1 MEVSLIN
8 VRETDHLGKGNFSV
22 FRASFVLMPN
32 ADTQCTVVG
41 REEEAK
47 GQRKFFCLNFPCLA
61 IKCDFISR
69 CQLGLVG
76 LYCFY
81 NPPCL

>member
-32 ADTQCTVVG
+32 ADTQCTVWG
-41 REEEAK
+41 ERRPK
-47 GQRKFFCLNFPCLA
+47 GGENFFMFNLFL
-61 IKCDFISR
+61 S
-69 CQLGLVG
+69 
-76 LYCFY
+76 
-81 NPPCL
+81 